1 MMNIKTICSNCGHSI
16 QAKELSF
23 NFQNGIQCPYCG
35 NRLKVKWQYYIV
47 TLLLVALIGKEIDVL
62 ASTLAG
68 EMFLTTCIILL
79 LWLFRKNLAV
89 MALKLHLLTW
99 NN

>member
-1 MMNIKTICSNCGHSI
+1 MNIKTICSNCGHSI